1 MLMFVLGL
9 LLLFYPLAQI
19 PNMMK
24 RKQSTG
30 RFFSTDNR
38 ILVAKN
44 ENMGNNL
51 NSKNIYGFF
60 INLIVSLFLIGFG
73 LYLIFN

>member
-19 PNMMK
+19 LNMMK

>member
-30 RFFSTDNR
+30 RFFPPT
-38 ILVAKN
+38 
-44 ENMGNNL
+44 
-51 NSKNIYGFF
+51 
-60 INLIVSLFLIGFG
+60 IVFL
-73 LYLIFN
+73 